1 MVVAAR
7 VDDSSRR
14 DEVAHWICSDPY
26 AKFSRWPIGRPIG
39 KAVDPLVYRSTYWPT
54 GTFGVWVN
62 LLAKR
67 STCWCIGQP
76 IGKVVNRCNKFTMLI
91 PSTKLLVYTLRE
103 PLNLFFLP
111 LLCMPFPCHSCCTLS
126 SNCCIGSLSC
136 TQSSQSASWFSSL
149 GMWSSIYHS
158 NFCPGGKW

>member
-1 MVVAAR
+1 MILRFGLHRIQLPSVQNTV
-7 VDDSSRR
+7 RR
-14 DEVAHWICSDPY
+14 IVKRKLLRFKEFQRNHRNQYICSDPY

-67 STCWCIGQP
+67 STCWCTGQP
-76 IGKVVNRCNKFTMLI
+76 IGNVVNQCNKFTMLI
-91 PSTKLLVYTLRE
+91 PSTKLLIYTLRE
-103 PLNLFFLP
+103 PLNLFFLLP
-111 LLCMPFPCHSCCTLS
+111 LCMPFPCHSCCTLS

-136 TQSSQSASWFSSL
+136 TQSS
-149 GMWSSIYHS
+149 
-158 NFCPGGKW
+158 